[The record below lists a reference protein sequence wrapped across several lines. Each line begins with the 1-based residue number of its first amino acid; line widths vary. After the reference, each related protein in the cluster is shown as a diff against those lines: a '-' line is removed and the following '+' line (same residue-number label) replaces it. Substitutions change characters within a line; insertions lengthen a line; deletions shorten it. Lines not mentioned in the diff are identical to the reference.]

1 MSVFDQLIGQ
11 DAAVVELQ
19 RAAAAARALLATDDS
34 GTATPIDDGELAPT
48 AAMSHA
54 WLFTGPPGSG
64 RAIAAKVLAAALLC
78 TGETPGCGECAEC
91 QAAMGNNHPDVNVV
105 STSLVTITIDEVREY
120 VASSYLTPSSGKWRV
135 FIVEDAD
142 RMLPNTTNVLL
153 KAIEEPGPRTVWM
166 LCTPAPADVLPTIRS
181 RCRNINL
188 VTPAPELVAELIVQQ
203 CGADPEKALVAAH
216 AAQSHIGVARALATD
231 PEAEKLRSQT
241 LEVAVTTR
249 GVGDAAI
256 AAVHLTQLADSTS
269 AGVDTNAE
277 KEKYL
282 AALGLEP
289 GARMPAA
296 VRSQIK
302 DMEDDAKKRD
312 TRRQRD
318 VLDRE
323 LIYLISFY
331 RDVLITQLSAQVD
344 LINMDYAAHIT
355 RIAAE
360 TSPAQTIA
368 KLEALSQARE
378 RLRAN
383 VAPLL
388 AMEAALI
395 ALRLS

>member
-1 MSVFDQLIGQ
+1 MSVFEQLVGQ
-11 DAAVVELQ
+11 NAAIAELQ
-19 RAAAAARALLATDDS
+19 RAAAAARTLLSA
-34 GTATPIDDGELAPT
+34 AAPSSAPA

-64 RAIAAKVLAAALLC
+64 RAVAAKTLAAALLC
-78 TGETPGCGECAEC
+78 TGETPGCGTCAEC
-91 QAAMGNNHPDVNVV
+91 QAAMGNNHPDVTVV

-120 VASSYLTPSSGKWRV
+120 VASSYLAPASGKWRV

-188 VTPAPELVAELIVQQ
+188 VTPDPQLVADLIVKET
-203 CGADPEKALVAAH
+203 DVTPEKALIAAR

-231 PEAEKLRSQT
+231 PQAARLRTQT
-241 LEVAVTTR
+241 LEVAITTR

-256 AAVHLTQLADSTS
+256 AAAHLIQLADSAS
-269 AGVDTNAE
+269 DDAGVDAE
-277 KEKYL
+277 QAEYL
-282 AALGLEP
+282 AALGLES
-289 GARMPAA
+289 GAKMPAA

-302 DMEDDAKKRD
+302 GMAEDAKKRA

-318 VLDRE
+318 TLDRE

-355 RIAAE
+355 RIAAA
-360 TSPAQTIA
+360 TSPDQTIT

-378 RLRAN
+378 RLRSN

-388 AMEAALI
+388 ALEAALV
-395 ALRLS
+395 AVRVP